1 MANESLHSVNL
12 QMKQTSILQSSD
24 LLQSGH
30 QGNGQNASGVESSKV
45 DAEDKCGIRNCRED
59 TSQIGSLRS
68 NFSQSEETQELPTLS
83 FTNLVDPESKEKLQ
97 PDKFSLPST
106 SSPQYVRNTISNIN
120 FYNLSVS
127 DNTYTCMFGLFYL

>member
-1 MANESLHSVNL
+1 MTNESLHSVNL
-12 QMKQTSILQSSD
+12 QMEQTSILQSSD
-24 LLQSGH
+24 LLQSVH

-45 DAEDKCGIRNCRED
+45 DAEDKCGIRNCREN

-83 FTNLVDPESKEKLQ
+83 FTNLLDPETKEKLQ

-106 SSPQYVRNTISNIN
+106 SFPQYVRNTEHN
-120 FYNLSVS
+120 FQY
-127 DNTYTCMFGLFYL
+127 